1 MENEFE
7 YLCKRAWLLFDFLE
21 IKKIDKI
28 FPDREESK
36 KELGSKI
43 ATGSLQKIKNFNNL
57 LDNLIVG
64 RQYGFETTKKIELL
78 NFLEKNQAGKKN
90 DFIQKKRSHFAS
102 IVKKGFI
109 KSRLEINDA
118 IEIANS
124 EILGLTTDEKNALQK
139 IINKSMASR
148 I

>member
-1 MENEFE
+1 
-7 YLCKRAWLLFDFLE
+7 
-21 IKKIDKI
+21 
-28 FPDREESK
+28 
-36 KELGSKI
+36 
-43 ATGSLQKIKNFNNL
+43 LQKLRNFNKI

-64 RQYGFETTKKIELL
+64 EQYGFETTKKLELL
-78 NFLEKNQAGKKN
+78 KFFEKNQVGIQTE
-90 DFIQKKRSHFAS
+90 FIKKKRSHFES

-124 EILGLTTDEKNALQK
+124 EILGLTPNEKVLLHK
-139 IINKSMASR
+139 IINTSIASR